1 MNMMKQAYYSVTG
14 KPFTDQDAAQF
25 KAETMS
31 LELGEEFVVSATEG
45 GYVVIPADTQQQE
58 VEAHVP
64 LYPELANTSEP
75 AISDDSMESTPTPE
89 SYAESD
95 EDSEHEPEDPAE
107 EIKLP
112 VYTPVS
118 EPEPEK
124 DLYVEYQQSPYLESS
139 QGGDS
144 PMETSGEAEMDVDVT
159 DQDSTTNEFSE
170 KFAGKLQ
177 DAAAEADARHQ
188 AKEKEE
194 RETLK
199 EIKIRPAWISQWH
212 WGVMVVA
219 GFTIAIFPT
228 LFPILLLG
236 VGETQAMIAEYPWA
250 LDMMNYIGLGMAGYA
265 AYMAINV
272 ALAYEYR
279 ITPTTVHAKEGI
291 VSRKKIRID
300 LANVVNLEL
309 TQSAQERMIGVGNI
323 EFSSAGT
330 GDVDLTFRQIDTP
343 EKIHDIIKN
352 RIDLV
357 RQHMKQMHR

>member
-1 MNMMKQAYYSVTG
+1 MTQTYYAATG
-14 KPFTDQDAAQF
+14 KPFTDQDAAQI
-25 KAETMS
+25 KADTMS
-31 LELGEEFVVSATEG
+31 LELGEDYRVTQVED
-45 GYVVIPADTQQQE
+45 GYVITQGE
-58 VEAHVP
+58 GDLPDSEPHKP
-64 LYPELANTSEP
+64 LYPEIVSGNPYPESHQ
-75 AISDDSMESTPTPE
+75 DMESPKVEPHDQSVVVDTE
-89 SYAESD
+89 ST
-95 EDSEHEPEDPAE
+95 E
-107 EIKLP
+107 EEVKLP
-112 VYTPVS
+112 VYTPVPER
-118 EPEPEK
+118 EPER
-124 DLYVEYQQSPYLESS
+124 DMYQEYMQSPYNDDSAQEAAVDPDIADESPLV
-139 QGGDS
+139 QD
-144 PMETSGEAEMDVDVT
+144 E
-159 DQDSTTNEFSE
+159 DSTTNEFSE
-170 KFAGKLQ
+170 KYAGKLRE
-177 DAAAEADARHQ
+177 AADEADARHQ

-236 VGETQAMIAEYPWA
+236 VGETQAMVAEYPWA

-343 EKIHDIIKN
+343 EKIHEIIKN
-352 RIDLV
+352 RIDNV
-357 RQHMKQMHR
+357 RKHMKQMHR